1 MIDTPQPETAGET
14 EVASDAIADAAAAF
28 KMSLPEAADTGP
40 LRDPA
45 TGKFVS
51 TIEAEEDAEP
61 EGEAESE
68 AESHDEEQDA
78 EAADEA
84 QPEAIDLP
92 TSWPSEHAET
102 WNSLPPETQALI
114 AEREGQRDAAVNAKF
129 QEAANVKR
137 ANEALIAEAN
147 TNRQRFVEETE
158 FVLGLVNPQRPP
170 TTMLNPASSDY
181 NPDAYHLAV
190 AQFEEAN
197 DLIGQMRQRTAH
209 ARAQAQEEARQAHYQ
224 NLVEVNERYGPELLR
239 DVPDIGDETKASAA
253 IGEIARYAV
262 SLGVP
267 EQTFADPEQ
276 RMNLTAPV
284 LHILWKA
291 QQFDKMKSAKAKVV
305 TKAAKPAA
313 PPVRPGVT
321 TPRSAV
327 EGAKRKSDF
336 ARLEKSGS
344 IADGAAVFK
353 HFL

>member
-1 MIDTPQPETAGET
+1 MTDTPQPEAAGET
-14 EVASDAIADAAAAF
+14 ESVEEQFADAAHLF
-28 KMSLPEAADTGP
+28 KMNLPEQADTGP

-51 TIEAEEDAEP
+51 QEIEAEEQP
-61 EGEAESE
+61 TGEAE
-68 AESHDEEQDA
+68 AESHEEA
-78 EAADEA
+78 ETEEAAEEA
-84 QPEAIDLP
+84 QPEAVDLP
-92 TSWPSEHAET
+92 PSWPAELAEE
-102 WNSLPPETQALI
+102 WQSLPAPLQDTIVRRE
-114 AEREGQRDAAVNAKF
+114 AERESAINAKF
-129 QEAANVKR
+129 QEAANVRK

-313 PPVRPGVT
+313 PPVKPGVT

-327 EGAKRKSDF
+327 EGAKRKADF
-336 ARLEKSGS
+336 ARLDKSGS